1 MSKTRTGRRPSDTRC
16 ARRSLVELTA
26 AASCAVDDG
35 LFVMPVSLVAASPD
49 DPPRSERAAKTSDRT
64 VVARQAT
71 APIPVIE
78 PGTLKGEVSRSDE
91 LVASDSTVAMLVKIA
106 KDNQN
111 RAFENIKVSMDVAL
125 DYAKAFV
132 ETPPGSEA
140 AAKHH
145 SRVSPD
151 NFLTILEGAAADFR
165 AESFELMKANVFTT
179 LEYAREVLRTTTA
192 AEFVE
197 LSSTQARKQC
207 ELILKQTRALKS
219 LTQTITKSSA
229 DLQPNDTDLWK
240 RYRK

>member
-1 MSKTRTGRRPSDTRC
+1 MSKTRTGRRPGDARC

-35 LFVMPVSLVAASPD
+35 LFVMPASLVAASPD

-64 VVARQAT
+64 VVASQAT
-71 APIPVIE
+71 APIPVTVLE
-78 PGTLKGEVSRSDE
+78 TLKAEVSRSDE
-91 LVASDSTVAMLVKIA
+91 LIASDSTVAMLVKIA
-106 KDNQN
+106 KHNQT
-111 RAFENIKVSMDVAL
+111 RAFENIKVSLDAAL

-145 SRVSPD
+145 SCVSLN
-151 NFLTILEGAAADFR
+151 NFFSILEGAAADFR

-179 LEYAREVLRTTTA
+179 LEYAGEVLRTTTA

-197 LSSTQARKQC
+197 LSSAQARKQC
-207 ELILKQTRALKS
+207 ELILKQTRALES
-219 LTQTITKSSA
+219 LAQTITKSSA
-229 DLQPNDTDLWK
+229 D
-240 RYRK
+240 

>member
-1 MSKTRTGRRPSDTRC
+1 MSKTRTGRRPSDARC

-35 LFVMPVSLVAASPD
+35 LFVMPASLVTASPD
-49 DPPRSERAAKTSDRT
+49 DPPRSEHAARTSDRT

-71 APIPVIE
+71 APIPVIMPE
-78 PGTLKGEVSRSDE
+78 TLKAEVSRSDE

-111 RAFENIKVSMDVAL
+111 RTLENIKVSLDAAL

-140 AAKHH
+140 AAKHY
-145 SRVSPD
+145 SRVSL
-151 NFLTILEGAAADFR
+151 NKFFTILEGAAADFR
-165 AESFELMKANVFTT
+165 AESFELMNANVFTA

-197 LSSTQARKQC
+197 LSSAQARKQC
-207 ELILKQTRALKS
+207 ELILKQARVLGS
-219 LTQTITKSSA
+219 LAQTTARSSA
-229 DLQPNDTDLWK
+229 D
-240 RYRK
+240 